1 MKKVLIFLV
10 GGVLLYLVVNGL
22 VNSYYAEKGRQ
33 ILQYRQVLLE
43 DWYQKNNPSHDSAG
57 KQPTEEDM
65 RQIRIES
72 RKGI

>member
-10 GGVLLYLVVNGL
+10 GGVLIYFIISGL
-22 VNSYYAEKGRQ
+22 VNSFYAEKGRE
-33 ILQYRQVLLE
+33 ILQNRQVLLE

-57 KQPTEEDM
+57 KLPTEEDM